1 MTSSMHISSTA
12 ASSVGNAMLEVE
24 RSFLRHVI
32 PLRVQGAGSMATLYR
47 HAFIHQEHLIHR
59 LLRALETVPL
69 PALPRMLL
77 AEGFQRMLEG
87 QTPQRDIR
95 ALFEEAENEA
105 RRVLI
110 QAEFHSD
117 NCQHQEEGYLYTAI
131 KRDPLMR
138 LLAYELRAACGYYA
152 QLMAISSQP
161 EEGAAALLRT
171 LIASDVRTDPLLV
184 DVMLRFEALH
194 RNEETGERLESC
206 DSPVEEFVKECLL
219 LERDAFGV
227 FRFDARGDN
236 RHLVH
241 CIKLGDIGKTPRSFA
256 VTIDPILQQ
265 HGNFILE
272 RTPVHQGRWVEHR
285 LSCAPESHRVD
296 SRLPSLETLS
306 VTLNSTETTTTTTSS
321 THNSNNNNNNST
333 ISGEEPLSLLVRY
346 DEPLCRRHKET
357 TREKDA
363 AIHHIEVFELAAR
376 DTSRGFWEKWFLDR

>member
-1 MTSSMHISSTA
+1 MTSSTHISSSAA
-12 ASSVGNAMLEVE
+12 ASVGGAVLEVE

-32 PLRVQGAGSMATLYR
+32 PLRVKGAGSMATLYR

-59 LLRALETVPL
+59 VLRALETVPL

-77 AEGFQRMLEG
+77 AEGFQQMLEG
-87 QTPQRDIR
+87 QAPQRDIR
-95 ALFEEAENEA
+95 TIFEEAENEA

-110 QAEFHSD
+110 QAEFHTD
-117 NCQHQEEGYLYTAI
+117 NSQQQQEEGYLYRAI

-138 LLAYELRAACGYYA
+138 LLAHELRAACGYYA
-152 QLMAISSQP
+152 QLMAISSHP

-171 LIASDVRTDPLLV
+171 LIASDVRTDSFLV
-184 DVMLRFEALH
+184 DIMLGFEALH
-194 RNEETGERLESC
+194 RNEETGERLELC
-206 DSPVEEFVKECLL
+206 ASPVEEFVKECLL

-241 CIKLGDIGKTPRSFA
+241 CIKLGDIGKTPKSFA
-256 VTIDPILQQ
+256 VTLDPVLQK
-265 HGNFILE
+265 HGNFLLE
-272 RTPVHQGRWVEHR
+272 RTPVHQGRWVRHR

-296 SRLPSLETLS
+296 ARLPSLETLH
-306 VTLNSTETTTTTTSS
+306 VTHDTNADASDIDTATTTSS
-321 THNSNNNNNNST
+321 TIST
-333 ISGEEPLSLLVRY
+333 ASSVAESLSMFVLY

-357 TREKDA
+357 AREKDA
-363 AIHHIEVFELAAR
+363 VIHHVEVFELAAR